1 MRIYM
6 AGGSPIVET
15 TLKNPS
21 VLLTFL
27 TDVKD
32 GKPNSRMEILLGIRA
47 ESKAKKK
54 KGRK

>member
-1 MRIYM
+1 MIVFH

-15 TLKNPS
+15 SLYKPN

-32 GKPNSRMEILLGIRA
+32 GKPNTRMEKLLTLRK
-47 ESKAKKK
+47 KAKKK
-54 KGRK
+54 RRK